1 MNATTLAGASISPPR
16 KPLAPSLAALE
27 AESIFIIREAYA
39 EAENPVMLF
48 SGGKDSTV
56 MAHLAVRAFYPS
68 PPPMPLLHIDSTWEF
83 DETIAFRDNFA
94 ADAGFDL
101 KVFANEE
108 GRAQGISPFVHG
120 SALYTEIMRTNA
132 LKDALTTGGYDV
144 IFGGARRDEEKVR
157 AKERVFSVRGA
168 GHAWDPRAQRPELW
182 KLYNTKLSKGQ
193 SMRVFPLS
201 NWTENDIWSYVAA
214 REIELAPLYFAMN
227 RPVVER
233 DGALLVVND
242 DRFPFEPGE
251 TTHLRKV
258 RFRTVG
264 CWPVTAT
271 MESDA
276 DTLSRIVMETL
287 TAAASERQG
296 RLIDTDDGGSL
307 EKKKREG
314 YF

>member
-1 MNATTLAGASISPPR
+1 MNSKPLAGASINPPR

-68 PPPMPLLHIDSTWEF
+68 PPPIPLLHIDSTWEF
-83 DETIAFRDNFA
+83 DETIVFRDNFA
-94 ADAGFDL
+94 AEAGFDL

-108 GRAQGISPFVHG
+108 GRARGISPFVHG

-132 LKDALTTGGYDV
+132 LKDALTAGGYDV

-168 GHAWDPRAQRPELW
+168 GHTWDPRAQRPELW

-214 REIELAPLYFAMN
+214 REIELAPLYFALD

-251 TTHLRKV
+251 TTHQRRV

-264 CWPVTAT
+264 CWPVTAA